1 MVLNIQPYSL
11 HDGPGIRT
19 TVFLKGCTLRCK
31 WCCNPE
37 SIHPGQ
43 ELAYNAGRCIGIG
56 ECGACVGACP
66 ESAVFT
72 VGKSEQV
79 HINWDLCTDCGN
91 CVEACPSGA
100 LTLFGKRM
108 TVDEVLEAVERGGA
122 FYSGSGGGIC
132 LSGGECLM
140 QPDFSAALL
149 TDARRRKINTS
160 IETAANVPW
169 SAVSRALPHVDT
181 VLHDIKLMDPQRHR
195 AWVGVDN
202 NVILKNLL
210 KAYEVFRDKRFVVRS
225 PIIPGVNDTED
236 HVEAVF
242 SFIKPCRNVVDFE
255 LLPYHRLGEGKYKYL
270 GKVYALRDF
279 TPPDPERIRKLR
291 DLVAEAFKNR
301 EP

>member
-43 ELAYNAGRCIGIG
+43 ELAYNAARCIGIR
-56 ECGACVGACP
+56 ECGACIAACP

-72 VGKSEQV
+72 IGARERVRV
-79 HINWDLCTDCGN
+79 NWDLCTDCGN
-91 CVEACPSGA
+91 CVEACPSRA
-100 LTLFGKRM
+100 LTLFGKTM
-108 TVDEVLEAVERGGA
+108 TVDEVLEEVEKDGA
-122 FYSGSGGGIC
+122 FYGGSGGGIS

-149 TDARRRKINTS
+149 AEARRRGINTS

-169 SAVSRALPHVDT
+169 SAVLKVLPHVDT
-181 VLHDIKLMDPQRHR
+181 VLHDIKLMDPPRHR
-195 AWVGVDN
+195 KWVGVDN
-202 NVILKNLL
+202 EVILKNLL
-210 KAYEVFRDKRFVVRS
+210 KAYEAFPDKRFVARS
-225 PIIPGVNDTED
+225 PIIPGVNDTEE
-236 HVEAVF
+236 HVEAVL
-242 SFIKPCRNVVDFE
+242 SFVKPYRNVVAFE
-255 LLPYHRLGEGKYKYL
+255 LLPYHRLGEGKYGYL
-270 GKVYALRDF
+270 GKVYALKDF
-279 TPPDPERIRKLR
+279 TPPDPERLRKLR